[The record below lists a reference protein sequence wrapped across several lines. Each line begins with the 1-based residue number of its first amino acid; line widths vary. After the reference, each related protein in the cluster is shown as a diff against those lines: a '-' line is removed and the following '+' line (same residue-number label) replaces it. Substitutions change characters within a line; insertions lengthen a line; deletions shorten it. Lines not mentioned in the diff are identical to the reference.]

1 MGPIRSDHNNR
12 LKTLSVITISG
23 FHYTTLY
30 FTVANCAQHVLSFPL
45 IIMSSSA
52 PNMYEVKKTE
62 RQLET

>member
-23 FHYTTLY
+23 FHYKTLY

-45 IIMSSSA
+45 MPSSA
-52 PNMYEVKKTE
+52 PNMYE
-62 RQLET
+62 L